1 MDARLIVSWL
11 IVGIPLCWGI
21 EQTMLNVVK
30 LFQ

>member
-1 MDARLIVSWL
+1 MTIRLIALWL
-11 IVGIPLCWGI
+11 LVALPLLWGV